1 MCKKG
6 RIIADSALER
16 GRRKREKFDIMS
28 LPYGDAFFALK
39 FTKNLH
45 LKFLTEL

>member
-6 RIIADSALER
+6 RVITDSALER
-16 GRRKREKFDIMS
+16 GRRRRKKLDMMP
-28 LPYGDAFFALK
+28 LPYGDASFALK

-45 LKFLTEL
+45 LKFLSKL